1 MQRSRRSALQRLGL
15 ALPAIALASCSFPPF
30 LHARATAPPV
40 SLTLYYGPF
49 SAIAGGTPPE
59 DTVMSEIAKSY
70 EQHHPNIHLTV
81 RSISDVSSGNLAQ
94 LFNPLSNDHGDL
106 FLSLSTLPAMDTPDI
121 PISLTNVITPV
132 DSYLKRDG
140 TVTEKTFYSAAIA
153 RNTIDGKV
161 VGLPRD
167 IQPEQAVFFND
178 DLLTV
183 AGLRPPGG
191 DWSTNNFLSMTQT
204 LTRVFQG
211 KSPLSIRFGYA
222 DENELNSLYDFIY
235 VFGGR
240 RVTNPPAAPRIALDS
255 ADAIRGAQFYV
266 DLHTRYQ
273 VAPLPI
279 ARTGLYE
286 TNPLIDFMLGH
297 ISLLVAPTQVIATLH
312 SMKRK
317 LNWNLA
323 LLPTTASVAQSWDG
337 VGANIYL
344 ARISSHLDEAWAV
357 AKDLCAGNGMKTR
370 AAVGDVHPAA
380 KAIAESPA
388 YLQAG
393 SPSGIRLFNTIG
405 MQHMI
410 AVDPS
415 LSLAR
420 LGLIGPF
427 QGPKQPQYAAA
438 ERVLRDNLNDMLSG
452 RASPAAVLR
461 EATQTGNAGLS

>member
-15 ALPAIALASCSFPPF
+15 ALPAIALAGCSFPPF

-49 SAIAGGTPPE
+49 SAVAGGTPPE

-70 EQHHPNIHLTV
+70 EQHHPNIRLTV

-94 LFNPLSNDHGDL
+94 LFNPLSSDHGDL

-121 PISLTNVITPV
+121 PISLTNVMTPV

-183 AGLRPPGG
+183 AGLRPPDG
-191 DWSTNNFLSMTQT
+191 DWSTNNFLSTTQT

-211 KSPLSIRFGYA
+211 KSPPSIRFGYA

-297 ISLLVAPTQVIATLH
+297 
-312 SMKRK
+312 
-317 LNWNLA
+317 
-323 LLPTTASVAQSWDG
+323 
-337 VGANIYL
+337 
-344 ARISSHLDEAWAV
+344 
-357 AKDLCAGNGMKTR
+357 
-370 AAVGDVHPAA
+370 
-380 KAIAESPA
+380 
-388 YLQAG
+388 
-393 SPSGIRLFNTIG
+393 
-405 MQHMI
+405 
-410 AVDPS
+410 
-415 LSLAR
+415 
-420 LGLIGPF
+420 
-427 QGPKQPQYAAA
+427 
-438 ERVLRDNLNDMLSG
+438 
-452 RASPAAVLR
+452 
-461 EATQTGNAGLS
+461 